1 MHESFRDQ
9 GLDLETLTGLPPE
22 HEPWILAL
30 AAFIML
36 LLGIVSALNAIM
48 TTRTAQGAVAWAI
61 LLVIFPPVMVPLYW
75 VFGRRRFH
83 GYAQV
88 RRRGGLKVQHLAS
101 ELNRRF
107 QPYIPRTPATNQ
119 TFMALERLA
128 SMPFTRGNEARLLIN
143 GDRAFEDMFAHIRQA
158 RRYVLIEF
166 YIVRDDE
173 FGRALGELLVSR
185 ARDGVRVR
193 FLYDE
198 IGSFQTPRR
207 FFRELAAAGVDIHPF
222 HSTKGFRNRFQL
234 NFRNHRKIVVVD
246 GSYACVGGV
255 NVGREYVHLH
265 PVLSPWR
272 DTSVAL
278 RGPAVQAVQLAF
290 VEDWYWATDRVPP
303 SLNWEPEAL
312 PSGGVETLVLPSGPA
327 DALESCALYFLHLI
341 QTARQRLW
349 IVSPYFV
356 PDAAVV
362 AALQLAALRGV
373 DVRILLPELADKR
386 LMKLSSYTYIGET
399 IFSGVK
405 FYRYQEGFLHQK
417 VLLVDD
423 DLASIGTANL
433 DNRSFRLNFEISI
446 LNRNRAFAAEVADM
460 LRADFGRSRQLSTA
474 EVKRWSLPLRLV
486 SRCAYLLAPIQ

>member
-1 MHESFRDQ
+1 M
-9 GLDLETLTGLPPE
+9 ETLTGLPPE
-22 HEPWILAL
+22 HEPVVLAL
-30 AAFIML
+30 AAFVML
-36 LLGIVSALNAIM
+36 VLGIVSGLNAIM
-48 TTRTAQGAVAWAI
+48 TTRTAQGAVAWVI
-61 LLVIFPPVMVPLYW
+61 LLVVFPPLMVPLYW
-75 VFGRRRFH
+75 VFGRRRFR
-83 GYAQV
+83 GYAQG
-88 RRRGGLKVQHLAS
+88 RGRGRLEVQNLARS
-101 ELNRRF
+101 LNLRF
-107 QPYIPRTPATNQ
+107 QPHIPRTSAADQ
-119 TFMALERLA
+119 TFTALERLA
-128 SMPFTRGNEARLLIN
+128 KMPFTRGNEARLLIN
-143 GDRAFEDMFAHIRQA
+143 GDRAFEDMFAAIRTA
-158 RRYVLIEF
+158 THYVLLEF

-173 FGRALGELLVSR
+173 FGRALGDLLISR
-185 ARDGVRVR
+185 VRDGVRVR

-207 FFRELAAAGVDIHPF
+207 FFRSLADAGVDIRPF
-222 HSTKGFRNRFQL
+222 HSTKGLRNRFQL

-246 GSYACVGGV
+246 GDYACVGGV
-255 NVGREYVHLH
+255 NVGREYVHKH

-290 VEDWYWATDRVPP
+290 VEDWYWATDRVPA
-303 SLNWEPEAL
+303 SLNWV
-312 PSGGVETLVLPSGPA
+312 PSVVPTGGVETFVLSSGPA
-327 DALESCALYFLHLI
+327 DTLESCALYFLHLI

-399 IFSGVK
+399 IFCGVK
-405 FYRYQEGFLHQK
+405 FYRYQNGFLHQK

-423 DLASIGTANL
+423 ELASIGTANL

-446 LNRNRAFAAEVADM
+446 LNRNRQFAGEVAAM
-460 LRADFGRSRQLSTA
+460 LREDFLQSRQLSTA
-474 EVKRWSLPLRLV
+474 EVKNWSLPLRLV